1 MDNLVPPSS
10 LVRPNLI
17 RLRGGRSAGGAPTAE
32 KLLRMICKKVGQLLG
47 DYPKLIEEGDRIM
60 VCVSGGKDSYAML
73 DVLMNLQGR
82 APVRFELLAVNVDQ
96 GWPGYDTTQLEEH
109 LSALGVPYR
118 MISENYAT
126 IVEAKLKPGQTP
138 CSLCS
143 RFRRGVL
150 YNLAQELACT
160 KIALGHHADD
170 LIETLVMNLFYS
182 GRMASMP
189 ALLRSDDGRN
199 TVIRPLALV
208 PESLLVDYAS
218 KMEFPVVRCGCPS
231 CGLPGQKRQVI
242 KRLLASLAQEEPQI
256 KSHMLAAL
264 RNVVP
269 DHLMDASVVRDS
281 AKDSRA

>member
-1 MDNLVPPSS
+1 MESLVPSSS
-10 LVRPNLI
+10 LVRLK
-17 RLRGGRSAGGAPTAE
+17 RRSASADPD
-32 KLLRMICKKVGQLLG
+32 KQLRMICKKVGQLLG

-73 DVLMNLQGR
+73 DVLIDLQRR

-96 GWPGYDTTQLEEH
+96 GWPGYDTPQIEKH
-109 LSALGVPYR
+109 LAGLDVPYR
-118 MISENYAT
+118 MITEDYAA

-150 YNLAQELACT
+150 YNLAQELGCT

-189 ALLRSDDGRN
+189 AILHSDDGRN

-208 PESLLVDYAS
+208 SESLLIDYAAQR
-218 KMEFPVVRCGCPS
+218 EFPVVRCGCPS

-242 KRLLASLAQEEPQI
+242 KRLLSSLEQDEPQI
-256 KSHMLAAL
+256 KTHMLAAL

-269 DHLMDASVVRDS
+269 DHLMDATVVRNPP
-281 AKDSRA
+281 KDSQA